1 MAQSK
6 RKPQISTIERGHQ
19 TILMDGWDFSRV
31 KFFVDYK
38 IQTHKGLK
46 RKLFIRT
53 KHNMRFFGVTPP
65 PPPPPP
71 QITYAR

>member
-31 KFFVDYK
+31 KFFVDSTK
-38 IQTHKGLK
+38 SKLIKG
-46 RKLFIRT
+46 
-53 KHNMRFFGVTPP
+53 
-65 PPPPPP
+65 
-71 QITYAR
+71 